1 MSKGTYSHSNR
12 HRMHEPPR
20 YVPFVIYEAR
30 NMGKGFW
37 KEMQSYRQ
45 TVDELQQENEEL
57 TKDKERL
64 DWLLK
69 ELDEF
74 LYGEVSLETREDI
87 DEVMNQPTQ

>member
-1 MSKGTYSHSNR
+1 MN
-12 HRMHEPPR
+12 PR
-20 YVPFVIYEAR
+20 TLYNAMEEERDVPFVITEAR
-30 NMGKGFW
+30 RIGKGFW
-37 KEMQSYRQ
+37 KEMQAYRQ
-45 TVDELQQENEEL
+45 TVDELQKENEEL